1 MSETN
6 PKTNNNKHQQQQQQ
20 SSESSSN
27 GKIKVRC
34 IVQQCTNAK
43 LQTKLEDKENAI
55 RAEHV
60 QINRGAVFFVCFM
73 KDAEQEDVEKLVKS
87 ALNAKLSES
96 ENDPNKHISILDL
109 PGDILIIPQA
119 TLGGQMKGKMF
130 QYHNN
135 INKDKGLELYNH
147 FVDLCKKATQE
158 NEHWSKSERKVEHG
172 TYGIKQ
178 VYSTE
183 TNGPYLHLI
192 EF

>member
-60 QINRGAVFFVCFM
+60 QVFIKIKNNFF
-73 KDAEQEDVEKLVKS
+73 KL
-87 ALNAKLSES
+87 LNDFE
-96 ENDPNKHISILDL
+96 
-109 PGDILIIPQA
+109 
-119 TLGGQMKGKMF
+119 
-130 QYHNN
+130 
-135 INKDKGLELYNH
+135 
-147 FVDLCKKATQE
+147 
-158 NEHWSKSERKVEHG
+158 
-172 TYGIKQ
+172 
-178 VYSTE
+178 
-183 TNGPYLHLI
+183 
-192 EF
+192 